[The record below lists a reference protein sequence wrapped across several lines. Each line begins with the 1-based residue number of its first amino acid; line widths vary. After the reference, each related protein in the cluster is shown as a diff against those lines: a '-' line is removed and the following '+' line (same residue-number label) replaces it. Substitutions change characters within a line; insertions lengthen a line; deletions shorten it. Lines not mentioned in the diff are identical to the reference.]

1 MRVLETR
8 VSKKV
13 VALAA
18 SVALGAGSIVAL
30 APVASAAP
38 GDTTS
43 FSTGVAA
50 TDVAADASGNLW
62 VTNQGSGS
70 ISKVALDGT
79 TVTFGVPITQP
90 FRIAAG
96 PSGNMW
102 FTDLA
107 GSNVGRITADGVA
120 EAFGNGI
127 PQPTSDIAQGP
138 DGNMWFTMQASTQV
152 GKITPSGDVTLYD
165 TGNLAYF
172 WITPGPQG
180 SNRMYLASQ
189 ASNFLGFITMNGQFT
204 EIAGPQG
211 AVVASEITLVN
222 DQVWFLAEQ
231 PFGSPVNPILTRL
244 VADRTYTQ
252 VSNPAL
258 QAANAIGTGLNG
270 TMWVGTNQGTISHVT
285 TAGDVVAT
293 YDIGVEA
300 RSLVQANDGNVWA
313 ATNNS
318 ITRVLT
324 GVVPTSSAAPAVDPA
339 SGLTAGAVVSA
350 SNGSWNYLPSSYS
363 YQWQV
368 CETSDVASCVDAAGS
383 TGQSYTVATADVG
396 KYIRVGV
403 RASNLNGP
411 SEPAYSGVVAT
422 GEAPAPAPNPNPNPV
437 PATGEVAVIGNG
449 ATMELD
455 APSRQKRR
463 SKKFYEVFFSV
474 EDAQGA
480 VVFEFRKGKRTKTKT
495 VAIEDGIAE
504 YRWKTPRRWRKGR
517 TTVTATYIPAA
528 GSPYAAAEVKDRV
541 RIR

>member
-1 MRVLETR
+1 M
-8 VSKKV
+8 
-13 VALAA
+13 
-18 SVALGAGSIVAL
+18 
-30 APVASAAP
+30 
-38 GDTTS
+38 
-43 FSTGVAA
+43 
-50 TDVAADASGNLW
+50 
-62 VTNQGSGS
+62 
-70 ISKVALDGT
+70 
-79 TVTFGVPITQP
+79 
-90 FRIAAG
+90 
-96 PSGNMW
+96 
-102 FTDLA
+102 
-107 GSNVGRITADGVA
+107 
-120 EAFGNGI
+120 
-127 PQPTSDIAQGP
+127 
-138 DGNMWFTMQASTQV
+138 
-152 GKITPSGDVTLYD
+152 
-165 TGNLAYF
+165 
-172 WITPGPQG
+172 
-180 SNRMYLASQ
+180 
-189 ASNFLGFITMNGQFT
+189 
-204 EIAGPQG
+204 
-211 AVVASEITLVN
+211 
-222 DQVWFLAEQ
+222 
-231 PFGSPVNPILTRL
+231 
-244 VADRTYTQ
+244 
-252 VSNPAL
+252 
-258 QAANAIGTGLNG
+258 
-270 TMWVGTNQGTISHVT
+270 
-285 TAGDVVAT
+285 
-293 YDIGVEA
+293 
-300 RSLVQANDGNVWA
+300 QANDGNVWA

-411 SEPAYSGVVAT
+411 SEPAYSSVVAT